1 MKNMANFYNGMDK
14 EIIESQKPML
24 VAEAIDFERVAME
37 FKMNKNI
44 GWSNQNELNSYTK
57 NVEKALNSVVIETR
71 RLKKLHQDLAS

>member
-1 MKNMANFYNGMDK
+1 
-14 EIIESQKPML
+14 ML